1 MDIAE
6 KHSEFLAEF
15 AAELGHFFEVA
26 SSDIDRTSG
35 FIEWFGEKVFE
46 HAYNH
51 GVEDAA
57 KSSQELKI
65 HPTIDEQVIR
75 HTEVPF
81 DGDVSSQEDIKAFWD
96 EREKQK
102 AGTPEDSRSSY

>member
-65 HPTIDEQVIR
+65 RPTIDEQVIT
-75 HTEVPF
+75 HSQAPF
-81 DGDVSSQEDIKAFWD
+81 DDDVSTQEDIKVFWA
-96 EREKQK
+96 ERERVA
-102 AGTPEDSRSSY
+102 AGE

>member
-1 MDIAE
+1 MSKAE
-6 KHSEFLAEF
+6 DHSAFLAEF
-15 AAELGHFFEVA
+15 AAELGYFFEVA

-81 DGDVSSQEDIKAFWD
+81 DGDVSSQEDVKAFWA
-96 EREKQK
+96 ERERV
-102 AGTPEDSRSSY
+102 ASGE

>member
-1 MDIAE
+1 MNKAKE
-6 KHSEFLAEF
+6 LARQHWGYVGMITERMYLD
-15 AAELGHFFEVA
+15 A
-26 SSDIDRTSG
+26 
-35 FIEWFGEKVFE
+35 FE
-46 HAYNH
+46 HGYKH

-81 DGDVSSQEDIKAFWD
+81 DGDVGSQEDIKAFWA
-96 EREKQK
+96 ERERV
-102 AGTPEDSRSSY
+102 ASGE